1 MGGTNSH
8 VVLDDVYH
16 YLQTHNIAANHCT
29 VALPPAEEIV
39 SETNGIQVIDG
50 KSVLNPAAVKQ
61 DTLKVFVWS
70 AADEKSLI
78 RLITSY
84 TSHFT
89 NHAENLGPDYLEDLA
104 FTLNHRR
111 SVLPW
116 KSYVVADSIEQL
128 TKLEDGASKPL
139 LSPTSKPKLA
149 FVFTGQGAQWFGMGR
164 ELLIYPIFK
173 DSVLKSQDYL
183 LELFCPWLLEGK
195 TLYFWYLYHS

>member
-16 YLQTHNIAANHCT
+16 YLRTHNIAANHCT
-29 VALPPAEEIV
+29 VASPPAAEAP
-39 SETNGIQVIDG
+39 SQTNGIKVIDG
-50 KSVLNPAAVKQ
+50 TSVPDSAVVNQ
-61 DTLKVFVWS
+61 DALKLFVWS

-78 RLITSY
+78 RLINSF

-111 SVLPW
+111 SVLSW
-116 KSYVVADSIEQL
+116 KSYVVADSVNQL

-164 ELLIYPIFK
+164 ELLIYPIFR

-195 TLYFWYLYHS
+195 TL